1 MCSYLHYNLKDLIM
15 NATPTKTVADFV
27 TENIKTAH
35 VFKKYG
41 IDFCCGGGISIEK
54 ACIKADV
61 NIDDLLD
68 DLERVENTTSRATDY
83 NNWKLDF
90 LADHIVNVHH
100 QYIEDNIPML
110 KQYADR
116 VAKVHGDHYH
126 ELLEIRELVH
136 EVCGE
141 LAAHCKKEELILFP
155 FIRKMV
161 TAQKEETALDNP
173 HFGSVDNPI
182 KMMEDEHEEAGEI
195 FARISKLSNSYTVPP
210 GACNTYRAYYSKLQ
224 EFEEDLHEHV
234 HKENNILFPK
244 SLQLEKE
251 LRQA

>member
-1 MCSYLHYNLKDLIM
+1 M
-15 NATPTKTVADFV
+15 NAIQSKTVADFV

-35 VFKKYG
+35 IFKKYG

-54 ACIKADV
+54 ACSKAGADINQLV
-61 NIDDLLD
+61 I
-68 DLERVENTTSRATDY
+68 DLESVENTTTRATDY
-83 NNWKLDF
+83 NSWKLDF
-90 LADHIVNVHH
+90 LADHVVNVHH
-100 QYIEDNIPML
+100 AYIEDNIPMM

-116 VAKVHGDHYH
+116 VAQVHGDHYQ

-141 LAAHCKKEELILFP
+141 LAAHCKKEEIILFP
-155 FIRKMV
+155 FIKKMV
-161 TAQKEETALDNP
+161 QAEADGTELTNP

-195 FARISKLSNSYTVPP
+195 FRRISELSDNYTPP
-210 GACNTYRAYYSKLQ
+210 AGACNTYRAFYAKLQ
-224 EFEEDLHEHV
+224 EFEEDLHEHI

-251 LRQA
+251 LRKS